1 MNNVQEV
8 IFYGREL
15 FLAGINV
22 GSNGNI
28 SFRWKN
34 KIFITKSGSILSQL
48 KKNEL
53 IDINSPQASS
63 ESPAHRIIYEN
74 LSEINAVFHVHSI
87 AAIALSLKQKK
98 AYFVPVDLEGK
109 YYFNKIPVVETA
121 LVPGAPDLPKKLLDN
136 HKYGAVIV
144 RGHGVFV
151 FGRSLQEC
159 YTRVCTIDNVCRLL
173 LA

>member
-15 FLAGINV
+15 FLAGINI

-28 SFRWKN
+28 SFRHGK
-34 KIFITKSGSILSQL
+34 KVFITKSGSLLSQL

-53 IDINSPQASS
+53 IDINSPKASS
-63 ESPAHRIIYEN
+63 EAPAHRIIYEN
-74 LSEINAVFHVHSI
+74 LPEINAVFHVHSMS
-87 AAIALSLKQKK
+87 AIALSLKQKK
-98 AYFVPVDLEGK
+98 NYLTPIDLEGK
-109 YYFNKIPVVETA
+109 YYFSKIPIVETK
-121 LVPGAPDLPKKLLDN
+121 LVPGAPDLPKKLLTN

-144 RGHGVFV
+144 RGHGLFV
-151 FGRSLQEC
+151 FGRSLKEG
-159 YTRVCTIDNVCRLL
+159 YARVCTVDNICRSL